1 MRWRCP
7 LQLRESGTHCL
18 WSIQGCANIC
28 TGKYENICAGKYENI
43 CACKYENIYA
53 GKYNLIETNI
63 RMKGKNKAILRKGV
77 MSDFLRLGVEMVVD
91 GRVVKRR
98 DGEGWP
104 EERRP
109 YHLLQNKVVGSSK
122 SPKA

>member
-1 MRWRCP
+1 M
-7 LQLRESGTHCL
+7 
-18 WSIQGCANIC
+18 I
-28 TGKYENICAGKYENI
+28 
-43 CACKYENIYA
+43 
-53 GKYNLIETNI
+53 NI
-63 RMKGKNKAILRKGV
+63 RMRAKKSIAILRTGV

-91 GRVVKRR
+91 GNVVKRR

-109 YHLLQNKVVGSSK
+109 YHLLQNQVVGSSK

>member
-1 MRWRCP
+1 M
-7 LQLRESGTHCL
+7 
-18 WSIQGCANIC
+18 I
-28 TGKYENICAGKYENI
+28 
-43 CACKYENIYA
+43 
-53 GKYNLIETNI
+53 NI
-63 RMKGKNKAILRKGV
+63 RMTKKSIAILRTGV

-109 YHLLQNKVVGSSK
+109 YYLVQNQVVGSWIFK
-122 SPKA
+122 IPKGLICKISF

>member
-1 MRWRCP
+1 MRWKCP

-18 WSIQGCANIC
+18 WSILGCA
-28 TGKYENICAGKYENI
+28 NICAGKYENI
-43 CACKYENIYA
+43 CA
-53 GKYNLIETNI
+53 GKYDPIETNI
-63 RMKGKNKAILRKGV
+63 RMKTKNKAILRTGD

-91 GRVVKRR
+91 GNVVKRR

-109 YHLLQNKVVGSSK
+109 YHLVQHQVVGSSK
-122 SPKA
+122 SQKA